1 MAQKERE
8 LKYELSESAH
18 GRLLELCEPLG
29 ELREFSN
36 LYFQAEEPVERKD
49 WVFRLRRQGDGE
61 GELTLKIGRELAP
74 GMFSSTEYTARV
86 KGAEPETWEGTE
98 PYRVFLQEISSRP
111 PRLQGASH
119 NRRHLLKA
127 AIGPV
132 ESWELDRTTLPD
144 DSVLY
149 ELEIEWEPDTDPSI
163 EEVSAFREELEQWL
177 ESSGLGPAR
186 PSRKTKYRRFLDA
199 LASP

>member
-8 LKYELSESAH
+8 LKYELSETAH
-18 GRLLELCEPLG
+18 ERLLELCEPL
-29 ELREFSN
+29 EEVREFSN
-36 LYFQAEEPVERKD
+36 LYFEAGEPVERKD
-49 WVFRLRRQGDGE
+49 WVLRLRREGDDG

-86 KGAEPETWEGTE
+86 SGAEPETWEGTE
-98 PYRVFLQEISSRP
+98 PYRVFLQEISGRA

-119 NRRHLLKA
+119 NQRHLLKA
-127 AIGPV
+127 PIGPV
-132 ESWELDRTTLPD
+132 GSWELDRTSLPD
-144 DSVLY
+144 DSVFY
-149 ELEIEWEPDTDPSI
+149 ELEIEWDSGSEPSA

-177 ESSGLGPAR
+177 ESNDLGPAR

-199 LASP
+199 LASA